1 MKQFNNLIIAL
12 TALMVVSCST
22 ERHNQFTKIRVDKNK
37 EITSTNL
44 KNRIKNT
51 ENNFSKDFNKNN
63 TSQLESSISQ
73 SKANTEIIT
82 TSSDQSFILPVSK
95 SINIYH
101 KQSNNSISPQK
112 ADSKFKK
119 SETTRANTLNK
130 KQSSSGGGTNAF
142 ALVGFISGIAGLF
155 VLPLL
160 FGIIGIIF
168 SAIGM
173 SQILK
178 GKGKGLGFAIAGL
191 ALGAIELILIFIIL
205 SILL

>member
-12 TALMVVSCST
+12 TTLMVVSCST

-63 TSQLESSISQ
+63 PSQLESSISQ

-82 TSSDQSFILPVSK
+82 SSSDQSYILPISNTIDIHK
-95 SINIYH
+95 STTT
-101 KQSNNSISPQK
+101 NNYPQK

-119 SETTRANTLNK
+119 TESRHTSVPK
-130 KQSSSGGGTNAF
+130 KQQSSSGDGINTF
-142 ALVGFISGIAGLF
+142 ALVGFLSGIAGLI

-191 ALGAIELILIFIIL
+191 ALGVIEIILIFVLL